1 MIDQFQPWYFG
12 VAFAFVFS
20 YCIGMPDMYH
30 FAETPRHR
38 RGDDA
43 PRVEPPAWV
52 RIMAR
57 RVEAQISRVWNFGFV
72 SWNYIFRSAVNLSRT
87 FFFNNAQTKSGGG
100 ETTAQDVQAGAQQIS
115 CTLADLVVS
124 CL

>member
-38 RGDDA
+38 RGDGA

-57 RVEAQISRVWNFGFV
+57 RVEAQISRDWHFGFV
-72 SWNYIFRSAVNLSRT
+72 SWNYIFTSAVNLSRT
-87 FFFNNAQTKSGGG
+87 FFFTNAQKLDRLACHSAHGQGR
-100 ETTAQDVQAGAQQIS
+100 TAASIAVDT
-115 CTLADLVVS
+115 C
-124 CL
+124 